1 MLVAGV
7 KIVIMRRFFSF
18 LWLCAREAFPG
29 NASAANDWQWVIA
42 NPWWQSIGAAVC
54 ASLGAYIA
62 PYWRGAPAMSLESPI
77 GGFIGGLFGFVVTW
91 LIAFGIR
98 FLKAPATLY
107 WREKARADCLQKT
120 IEEAQQSTT
129 LIDHA
134 RSFLFLDRPE
144 GEGWKAVIIFA
155 RSGHLTHICLDVS
168 ILLESG
174 WSQQP
179 LSPLRQDVDFIKGH
193 PIPPIEIMAF
203 DNHQPRFW
211 RWIATGDDPRPLVTQ
226 ERHQCRLAFVAEDG
240 AKDWFNFV
248 IESRDNGAI
257 PLLIGEDRFAF
268 AQKEPGK

>member
-1 MLVAGV
+1 
-7 KIVIMRRFFSF
+7 
-18 LWLCAREAFPG
+18 
-29 NASAANDWQWVIA
+29 
-42 NPWWQSIGAAVC
+42 
-54 ASLGAYIA
+54 
-62 PYWRGAPAMSLESPI
+62 MSLESPI
-77 GGFIGGLFGFVVTW
+77 GAFIGGLFGFVVTW

-120 IEEAQQSTT
+120 IEEAQQSST

-134 RSFLFLDRPE
+134 RSFLFLDPPE
-144 GEGWKAVIIFA
+144 RESWKAVIIFA

-168 ILLESG
+168 ILLGSD